1 MTILIV
7 LVVLMAF
14 VLLSY
19 YIGRKVKF
27 SIEGIGIDI
36 NDRIKHIVYWIIYWS
51 IALSFIFS
59 NILRG
64 VLSTDNFITETSKII
79 GAIYLGF
86 FFYSILILPLVDL
99 LKFII
104 KKINFKIT
112 IKKRLKKI
120 YCNGISVFIVILIIL
135 AFGAWN
141 CQHKVVTNY
150 EVNINK
156 NAGSLNS
163 LNVVMLSDVHIGI
176 GVRKNGISQIVN
188 SINALKPD
196 VVVFCGDIFDD
207 STTTELKEYSRDEF
221 KNIKSKYGVYA
232 ITGNHEYGAG
242 NLTDTITYFE
252 DANIKYLQDQS
263 IKIADS
269 FYIIGRSDQG
279 QGGNSGH
286 NNTAPL
292 NEILKDTDKS
302 LPMIVLNHRP
312 DKLEG
317 AEAENIDLQLSGH
330 THKGQLFPGNLI
342 INAVYEDAYGLLKKD
357 NFNLIVSSGYG
368 TWGPP
373 IRTGSNS
380 EIVKITINFNK
391 P

>member
-27 SIEGIGIDI
+27 AIEGIGIDI

-150 EVNINK
+150 EVNVNK

-176 GVRKNGISQIVN
+176 GLRKNGISQMVN

-269 FYIIGRSDQG
+269 FYIIGRNDQG

-312 DKLEG
+312 DKLEE

-342 INAVYEDAYGLLKKD
+342 INAIYEDAYGLLKKD